1 MAALLP
7 FGKVADFLGE
17 LLPASAKAAVSTVR
31 NRTMKVGKRL
41 EKSAEALAVSSLPEP
56 CREVAVGLD
65 GGYVSARHRRP
76 ERNFEIVAGKVLDGE
91 GKATRFAFVRNGGSD
106 AAKAACLAL
115 RRRGVN
121 ENTSVTVLTD
131 GDAGLRAI
139 HRQVAPQGEHVLD
152 CLLGL
157 RPRNRMKMIQS
168 FPQFAQLGAA
178 KQ

>member
-1 MAALLP
+1 
-7 FGKVADFLGE
+7 
-17 LLPASAKAAVSTVR
+17 
-31 NRTMKVGKRL
+31 MKVGKRL

-91 GKATRFAFVRNGGSD
+91 GKATRFAFVRNGCSD
-106 AAKAACLAL
+106 AAKAAGLAL

-168 FPQFAQLGAA
+168 FPQFAQLG
-178 KQ
+178 